1 MILLPKKSGIK
12 EDVVMAL
19 PIGYRSERVEYLEQ
33 EASKYQ
39 VSELWNLTNEDFII
53 LGKYIQMYCFI
64 ELNIHRLFNLIVSM
78 GLFEIKSKDRVNV
91 AYILDKLIELVG
103 DNLVESSKVDET
115 IGKLK
120 EIKLRRN
127 YRNIFAHWAAKKIP
141 NEDGMIF
148 FASDDSDYKKK
159 FGRKINADIAAY
171 AIFDVADIRGLVTH
185 LSSYEEWIAH
195 FSAEVYE
202 QHRKHR

>member
-1 MILLPKKSGIK
+1 
-12 EDVVMAL
+12 MAL
-19 PIGYRSERVEYLEQ
+19 PIEYRNERAEYLEQ

-39 VSELWNLTNEDFII
+39 VSELWNLTDEDFMI

-64 ELNIHRLFNLIVSM
+64 ELNIHRLFNLIVSTE
-78 GLFEIKSKDRVNV
+78 LFEIKLKGRVSIPC
-91 AYILDKLIELVG
+91 ILDKLIEVAG
-103 DNLVESSKVDET
+103 DNLVEPSKVDET

-120 EIKLRRN
+120 EIKFRRD
-127 YRNIFAHWAAKKIP
+127 YRNIFAHWAAKRIP

-148 FASDDSDYKKK
+148 FASDDSDYKKI
-159 FGRKINADIAAY
+159 FGKKIEVDMAAY

-202 QHRKHR
+202 QHKKHS

>member
-1 MILLPKKSGIK
+1 
-12 EDVVMAL
+12 MAL
-19 PIGYRSERVEYLEQ
+19 PIEYRNERAEYLEQ

-39 VSELWNLTNEDFII
+39 VSELWNLTNEDFMI

-64 ELNIHRLFNLIVSM
+64 ELNIHRLFNSIVSTE
-78 GLFEIKSKDRVNV
+78 LFEIKSKGRVNIPF
-91 AYILDKLIELVG
+91 ILDKLIELVG
-103 DNLVESSKVDET
+103 DNLVESSKVDEI

-120 EIKLRRN
+120 EIKFRRD

-141 NEDGMIF
+141 NEDGIIF
-148 FASDDSDYKKK
+148 FASDDSDYKKI
-159 FGRKINADIAAY
+159 FGGKIEADMAAY

-202 QHRKHR
+202 QHKKHS

>member
-1 MILLPKKSGIK
+1 
-12 EDVVMAL
+12 MAL
-19 PIGYRSERVEYLEQ
+19 PIEYRNARAEYLEQ
-33 EASKYQ
+33 EAIKYQ
-39 VSELWNLTNEDFII
+39 VSELWNLTNEDFMI

-64 ELNIHRLFNLIVSM
+64 ELNIHRLFNSIVSAE
-78 GLFEIKSKDRVNV
+78 LFEIKSKGRVSIPC
-91 AYILDKLIELVG
+91 ILDKLIELVG

-120 EIKLRRN
+120 EIKFRRD
-127 YRNIFAHWAAKKIP
+127 YRNIFAHWAAKRIP

-148 FASDDSDYKKK
+148 FASDDSDYKKI
-159 FGRKINADIAAY
+159 FGEKIEADMAAY

-195 FSAEVYE
+195 FSAEVHEKYK
-202 QHRKHR
+202 KHS

>member
-1 MILLPKKSGIK
+1 
-12 EDVVMAL
+12 MAL
-19 PIGYRSERVEYLEQ
+19 PIEYRNERAEYLEQ

-39 VSELWNLTNEDFII
+39 VSELWNLTNEDFMI

-64 ELNIHRLFNLIVSM
+64 ELNIRRLFNSIVSTE
-78 GLFEIKSKDRVNV
+78 LFEIKSKGRVNIPF
-91 AYILDKLIELVG
+91 ILDKLIELVG
-103 DNLVESSKVDET
+103 DNLVESSKVDEI

-120 EIKLRRN
+120 EIKFRRD

-141 NEDGMIF
+141 NEDGIIF
-148 FASDDSDYKKK
+148 FASDDSDYKKI
-159 FGRKINADIAAY
+159 FGGKIEADMAAY

-202 QHRKHR
+202 QHKKHS

>member
-1 MILLPKKSGIK
+1 
-12 EDVVMAL
+12 MAL
-19 PIGYRSERVEYLEQ
+19 PIEFRNERAEYLEQ

-39 VSELWNLTNEDFII
+39 VSELWNLTNEDFMI

-64 ELNIHRLFNLIVSM
+64 ELNIHRLFNSIVSAE
-78 GLFEIKSKDRVNV
+78 LFKIKLKGRVSIPC
-91 AYILDKLIELVG
+91 ILDKLIELVG

-120 EIKLRRN
+120 EIKFRRD
-127 YRNIFAHWAAKKIP
+127 YRNIFAHWAAKRIP

-148 FASDDSDYKKK
+148 FASDDSDFKKI
-159 FGRKINADIAAY
+159 FGKKIEADMAAY

-202 QHRKHR
+202 QHKKHS